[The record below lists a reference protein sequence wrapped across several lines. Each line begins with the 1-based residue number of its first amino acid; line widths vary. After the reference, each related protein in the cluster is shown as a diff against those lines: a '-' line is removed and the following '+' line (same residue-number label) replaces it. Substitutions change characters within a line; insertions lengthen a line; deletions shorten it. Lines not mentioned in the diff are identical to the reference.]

1 MCVTKQ
7 TGHLSTHTRWDH
19 GHETMFCVQKYICV
33 ATHKPRLHGWKICH
47 LETQAAMLMK
57 RKKTNLRNLNGIYFM
72 KRSCHVWILIRHSV
86 FPLGFHFSTQ
96 KVALL
101 CCHWRTIIDI
111 YIWVL
116 MVRTLAFICE
126 CLPVTLRKQCFL
138 YRKGSETWGMGVLV
152 YCARFMHC
160 LSGIGGCFYA
170 VHQNP
175 LQTVSWIMQCF
186 RWKYSLGHLLSL
198 QTGVLHWAWR
208 VVL

>member
-1 MCVTKQ
+1 MCEAVDS
-7 TGHLSTHTRWDH
+7 HLSTHISGWDH
-19 GHETMFCVQKYICV
+19 NLVLCFQVHTCCRSVTNHGCMCEKFVIWKQKLPCWWKGRKPIWGIWMEYISWKGPVMSEFWLDAACFLWGL
-33 ATHKPRLHGWKICH
+33 TSQHKRL
-47 LETQAAMLMK
+47 
-57 RKKTNLRNLNGIYFM
+57 R
-72 KRSCHVWILIRHSV
+72 
-86 FPLGFHFSTQ
+86 
-96 KVALL
+96 

-111 YIWVL
+111 YIGVL
-116 MVRTLAFICE
+116 IVWTLAVIQE

-138 YRKGSETWGMGVLV
+138 YRKGSQTWGMGVLV
-152 YCARFMHC
+152 YHARFMHC

-208 VVL
+208 VLL